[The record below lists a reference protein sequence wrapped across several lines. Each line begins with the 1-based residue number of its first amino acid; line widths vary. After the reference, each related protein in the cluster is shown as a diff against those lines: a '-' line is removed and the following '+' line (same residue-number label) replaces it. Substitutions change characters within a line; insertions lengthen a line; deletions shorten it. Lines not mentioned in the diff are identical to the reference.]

1 MFKSLFKFLATVVT
15 TLFIVSCS
23 GTNNKPSI
31 KFSRDSTSIIIK
43 NFDETGLLQVR
54 NAYLNNADSNKLLS
68 VFKQAGELDSLQDD
82 ILVSGKFK
90 FAGDSLVFMPGAPFT
105 KGSAYIVESYID
117 VKFGNAGKLITGK
130 ANYNLQ
136 PQKELLKR

>member
-1 MFKSLFKFLATVVT
+1 MFKSLFKFLAIVVT
-15 TLFIVSCS
+15 TSFIVSCS

-31 KFSRDSTSIIIK
+31 KFSSDSTSIIIK
-43 NFDETGLLQVR
+43 NFDETSLLQVR
-54 NAYLNNADSNKLLS
+54 NAYLNDADSNKLVS

-90 FAGDSLVFMPGAPFT
+90 FAGDSLVFMPGEPFN

>member
-1 MFKSLFKFLATVVT
+1 MFKSLFNFVVIGII
-15 TLFIVSCS
+15 TLVIISCS

-31 KFSRDSTSIIIK
+31 KFSRDSTAIVIK
-43 NFDETGLLQVR
+43 NFDESSLFQVR
-54 NAYLNNADSNKLLS
+54 DVYLNQADSNHLVS

-82 ILVSGKFK
+82 VALMGKFK
-90 FAGDSLVFMPGAPFT
+90 FAGDSLTFIPSTPFIQG
-105 KGSAYIVESYID
+105 KNYIVESFIN
-117 VKFGNAGKLITGK
+117 VKFGNAGKLISGK

>member
-1 MFKSLFKFLATVVT
+1 MFKSLFKFLAIVVT
-15 TLFIVSCS
+15 TSFIVSCS

-31 KFSRDSTSIIIK
+31 KFSSDSTSIIIK
-43 NFDETGLLQVR
+43 NFDETSLLQVR
-54 NAYLNNADSNKLLS
+54 NAYLNDADSNKLVS

-90 FAGDSLVFMPGAPFT
+90 FAGDSLVFMPEAPFT